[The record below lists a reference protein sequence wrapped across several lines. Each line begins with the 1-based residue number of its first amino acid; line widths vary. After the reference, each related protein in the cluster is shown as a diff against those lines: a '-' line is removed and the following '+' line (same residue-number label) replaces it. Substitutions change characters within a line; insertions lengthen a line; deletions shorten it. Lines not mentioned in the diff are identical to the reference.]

1 MCRCGLLRQNF
12 STEMFVKTMKETLT
26 YNSQITE
33 HFLLQSY
40 TIKMAGLYIKTM
52 DKRLCIRI
60 EYSIYNS

>member
-1 MCRCGLLRQNF
+1 
-12 STEMFVKTMKETLT
+12 MFVKTMKETLT

-52 DKRLCIRI
+52 DKRFCIRI